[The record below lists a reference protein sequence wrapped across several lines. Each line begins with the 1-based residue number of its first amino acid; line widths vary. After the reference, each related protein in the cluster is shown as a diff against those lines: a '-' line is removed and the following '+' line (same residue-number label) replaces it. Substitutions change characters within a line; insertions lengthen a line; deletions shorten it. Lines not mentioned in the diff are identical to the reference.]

1 MSVQLES
8 AFVASEVVVGAVEV
22 PAAAVEV
29 VVLAVDVV
37 VASELVLIVSATVAT
52 VEVFV
57 TPAMVNAVTVLAATE
72 QVPPRVTV
80 TVLAAAVPLWV
91 EAAVAVQVP
100 KPVVRPIVGVAG
112 KVKPAGKV
120 TLIVEPLIRA
130 PVEEVV

>member
-1 MSVQLES
+1 M
-8 AFVASEVVVGAVEV
+8 
-22 PAAAVEV
+22 PAAAVVSAE
-29 VVLAVDVV
+29 LAVDVV
-37 VASELVLIVSATVAT
+37 SASEVVSMVRATVPVA
-52 VEVFV
+52 VVFV